1 MIVRNYTTNLIFF
14 AQLAVT
20 PATARQA
27 RHSEA
32 GPPQRGRPAT
42 ARQADDVPIAIE
54 RSISNA
60 TVYHI
65 LSCFLIF
72 TGAIA
77 DTQNKI

>member
-20 PATARQA
+20 
-27 RHSEA
+27 
-32 GPPQRGRPAT
+32 PAT

>member
-42 ARQADDVPIAIE
+42 ARQARHSEAS
-54 RSISNA
+54 R
-60 TVYHI
+60 
-65 LSCFLIF
+65 
-72 TGAIA
+72 
-77 DTQNKI
+77 